1 MSCVQER
8 APRLIQGA
16 SKICGA
22 SSGCL
27 VAVALTVG
35 IPVGESGSELLKTRR
50 YFLKKNSTPEDICSF
65 VSSVC
70 KSCDCFVHCY
80 NTLYAN
86 IGVFFFSCLCCGA
99 FPVAIVVIS
108 YEKSMICYLRSD
120 DDWCKPSC
128 CQVHTYSCIS
138 GVRVQVSQRSKSR
151 AANKEEKNTSIS
163 PSELLRHTD
172 ATITILRFV
181 LCWIYN
187 NEAMS

>member
-1 MSCVQER
+1 MFCWEQEWNISFAGCGFRSIYHIGAMSCVQER

-35 IPVGESGSELLKTRR
+35 IPVGESGSELLKTCR

-86 IGVFFFSCLCCGA
+86 IGVFFFSFETLVC
-99 FPVAIVVIS
+99 VV
-108 YEKSMICYLRSD
+108 
-120 DDWCKPSC
+120 
-128 CQVHTYSCIS
+128 
-138 GVRVQVSQRSKSR
+138 
-151 AANKEEKNTSIS
+151 
-163 PSELLRHTD
+163 ELFL
-172 ATITILRFV
+172 
-181 LCWIYN
+181 
-187 NEAMS
+187 